1 MKRPCSKETPG
12 AGNPIQSLY
21 NDALNFACELR
32 RRHRALCERDLDAV
46 RKTIRKAHAR
56 VIRRKPGP
64 KADPRIGAAARERAR
79 GTAWDVLYSRHIQN
93 YAPMPDSTRDDA
105 ESGFRRKVNSY
116 LQRHPVLR
124 RKLRKRGGGTSSG
137 DSVA

>member
-1 MKRPCSKETPG
+1 MKRSGSKETPG
-12 AGNPIQSLY
+12 AGDPIQSLY
-21 NDALNFACELR
+21 NDALNCARELR

-56 VIRRKPGP
+56 VFRRKPGP

-79 GTAWDVLYSRHIQN
+79 GTTWDVLYSKYIPN
-93 YAPMPDSTRDDA
+93 YAPMQEYTRDYA

-116 LQRHPVLR
+116 LQRHPVMR
-124 RKLRKRGGGTSSG
+124 RQLRKRGGSTSSG
-137 DSVA
+137 DSGA